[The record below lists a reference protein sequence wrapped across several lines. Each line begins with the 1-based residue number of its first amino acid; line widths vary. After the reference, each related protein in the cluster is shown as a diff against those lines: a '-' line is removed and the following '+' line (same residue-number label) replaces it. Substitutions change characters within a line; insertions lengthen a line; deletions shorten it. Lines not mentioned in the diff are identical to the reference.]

1 LEKIMSLDH
10 TFRAFIGGAT
20 LAFSTMLPAVGN
32 AELSSNPQATTGIG
46 SMVPNIGGCASTRY
60 GCQGQVTRGFGLIPS
75 TGSGIGDAAIDAA
88 TGGAYGLA
96 RGFNLQTPYGNVGMR
111 SPFGGFGLIPSTGS
125 GIGDAA
131 IDAATGGAY
140 GLARGFN
147 LQGQQNQAVQTR
159 NNQQPSGIYCAFGA
173 ETLLASSIDSCEN
186 AGGQVNP
193 AQMTYNVKC
202 SLSDGI
208 VMAPSG
214 AACTRINGKVAQ

>member
-1 LEKIMSLDH
+1 MHSPFGGFGLIPSTGSGIGDAAIDAA
-10 TFRAFIGGAT
+10 TGGAYG
-20 LAFSTMLPAVGN
+20 LARGFNLQTPYGNVGMH
-32 AELSSNPQATTGIG
+32 SPFG
-46 SMVPNIGGCASTRY
+46 
-60 GCQGQVTRGFGLIPS
+60 GFGLIPS

>member
-1 LEKIMSLDH
+1 MSLDH

-60 GCQGQVTRGFGLIPS
+60 GCQGQVTR
-75 TGSGIGDAAIDAA
+75 
-88 TGGAYGLA
+88 
-96 RGFNLQTPYGNVGMR
+96 
-111 SPFGGFGLIPSTGS
+111 GFGLIPSTGS

>member
-96 RGFNLQTPYGNVGMR
+96 RGFNLQTPYGNVGMH